1 MFTSSFLRCTGDHL
15 NLWVS
20 SRPSK
25 LETTCLILMS
35 TTLYG
40 RAAWLALDGEILNPA
55 INLIAMPIAVLMVLW
70 IRQEQNTYFDSKR
83 GDRLLESTQSDSTQ
97 SDSTQSDSTQSAIK
111 PKSFATLKSVV
122 MYWSMLGGTLYLY
135 GLFMLESINTKMI
148 VSHNNELLLW
158 RNISVICEGVGL
170 FCLWSMWFFR
180 THLLSAYNPLN
191 ETNVLRDSIDKND
204 QLSLDHDLAY
214 QLHYPL
220 SLAMFTLPWEAL
232 LRHFDES
239 LQVIST
245 DIAVYLLDLFDWL
258 KSSEA
263 MQVAYWDNI
272 TIYSDRFYLI
282 INETCAG
289 VNLLLSMSLYTL
301 GYAWVMKCTVKR
313 CWLLV
318 AYMMPL
324 CLVFNGLRISM
335 IFCLGHFGS
344 QALATGP
351 WHEGSAYMSQALLFL
366 VLGLINY
373 GLDAEPRS
381 AKHGPSELIK

>member
-1 MFTSSFLRCTGDHL
+1 MFISSLWRFIVDHL
-15 NLWVS
+15 NLWVFA
-20 SRPSK
+20 RPSK

-35 TTLYG
+35 INLYG

-55 INLIAMPIAVLMVLW
+55 INLIATPIAVLMILW
-70 IRQEQNTYFDSKR
+70 LRQEKNTGDHSLDST
-83 GDRLLESTQSDSTQ
+83 LSDSPE
-97 SDSTQSDSTQSAIK
+97 SAIK
-111 PKSFATLKSVV
+111 PKSFTTLKSVV
-122 MYWSMLGGTLYLY
+122 ICWNMLGLSLYLY

-148 VSHNNELLLW
+148 LSYNNELLLW
-158 RNISVICEGVGL
+158 RNISVICEGIGL

-180 THLLSAYNPLN
+180 THLLSTYNALN
-191 ETNVLRDSIDKND
+191 ETEVLRGSIDKND
-204 QLSLDHDLAY
+204 QLSLDHELAY

-258 KSSEA
+258 KPNEA
-263 MQVAYWDNI
+263 IHVAYWDNI

-289 VNLLLSMSLYTL
+289 VNLLLSMSLYTF

-344 QALATGP
+344 QDLATGP
-351 WHEGSAYMSQALLFL
+351 WHEGSAYIAQVLLFL

-381 AKHGPSELIK
+381 VKHGPSELIK